1 MLARRLCLALLAA
14 ALLAPSVV
22 VAQEAAGLRIA
33 VVDLDLLVA
42 QSSAGK
48 ALQAK
53 LSSFEQEIKGRLAKL
68 EEERSRTRQLVTE
81 GTNSLSEDRLNE
93 LQKQYEDQTIEIQRY
108 TKDKQR
114 EGQKM
119 QQEGLRDIELKLEP
133 VLDQVQNQGNYDLI
147 LNKALG
153 VVVMASDRVDIT
165 SRVLELL
172 DAAESGA
179 GAGSTG

>member
-1 MLARRLCLALLAA
+1 MLARRLCFALLAA
-14 ALLAPSVV
+14 ALLAPSAV
-22 VAQEAAGLRIA
+22 VAQDTSALRIA

-53 LSSFEQEIKGRLAKL
+53 LRNFEQEIKTRLAQL

-81 GTNSLSEDRLNE
+81 GTNSLSEERLDE
-93 LQKQYEDQTIEIQRY
+93 LQKQFEDQTIEIQRY

-133 VLDQVQNQGNYDLI
+133 VLDQLQAQGNYDLI
-147 LNKALG
+147 FNRALG

-165 SRVLELL
+165 PRVLELL
-172 DAAESGA
+172 EASLAEGGSG
-179 GAGSTG
+179 GTG

>member
-1 MLARRLCLALLAA
+1 MLVRRLWLALLAL
-14 ALLAPSVV
+14 ALLVPGAAA
-22 VAQEAAGLRIA
+22 AQDTSALRIA

-42 QSSAGK
+42 QSSAGR
-48 ALQAK
+48 ALQTK
-53 LSSFEQEIKGRLAKL
+53 LQNFEQEIKRRLAEL
-68 EEERSRTRQLVTE
+68 EEERNRTRQLVTE
-81 GTNSLSEDRLNE
+81 GSNSLSEERLNE

-133 VLDQVQNQGNYDLI
+133 VLDQVQGQGNYDLI
-147 LNKALG
+147 LNRALG

-165 SRVLELL
+165 PRVLELL
-172 DAAESGA
+172 EASLAGGQTGDSG
-179 GAGSTG
+179 